1 MKKFKI
7 MVDAYGPR
15 NSKCFHK
22 VVEAAN
28 GDVAYAM
35 ADKWCDSLI
44 DEFGNEF
51 DEFDV
56 TGWDEYTSN
65 DHEVGDCWEN
75 EITHNEEY

>member
-1 MKKFKI
+1 MKKFEL

-28 GDVAYAM
+28 SDVAYAM

-44 DEFGNEF
+44 DEVGNEF